1 MLTTTMCR
9 NYYFYQNTETKMIFL
24 CHLLKHTLNNE
35 ENRLSSSIMNMQYS
49 AYFIKHFQAVYQTLN
64 NE

>member
-1 MLTTTMCR
+1 
-9 NYYFYQNTETKMIFL
+9 
-24 CHLLKHTLNNE
+24 
-35 ENRLSSSIMNMQYS
+35 MNMQYS